1 MNLFKQILQKQN
13 VIILD
18 GALGTEIQKRGFDV
32 NDSLWSAKFLSK
44 NPAVIKEIHTDYL
57 NAGADIIISASYQAS
72 FEGFMKKGFSKE
84 ESKKLIE
91 LSISLAKDARDEF
104 WENLTDKTDKIK
116 PLVAA
121 SIGPYGAFLA
131 DGSEYSGNYQI
142 SDEELLAF
150 HQQRLETILHV
161 KPDIIACETI
171 PSFNEA
177 KILSKL
183 LEAYDI
189 PSWIS
194 FSAKDEKHINS
205 GESIEEC
212 IEYLE
217 TQKHICALGIN
228 CTAPQFI
235 SSLVQKIKKLSSK
248 PIVIYPNG
256 GSKYNPITK
265 TWEKSVDNSD
275 FAKMALLWKNAGA
288 SIIGGCC
295 ETGPKE
301 IQELHQIFFKT

>member
-1 MNLFKQILQKQN
+1 MNLFKEILQKQN

-104 WENLTDKTDKIK
+104 WKNLTDKTNKIK

-142 SDEELLAF
+142 SDEELFAF

-205 GESIEEC
+205 GESIEAC

-217 TQKHICALGIN
+217 TQKHIYALGIN
-228 CTAPQFI
+228 CTAPKFI

-265 TWEKSVDNSD
+265 IWEKSVDNSD

-301 IQELHQIFFKT
+301 IQELFQIFK